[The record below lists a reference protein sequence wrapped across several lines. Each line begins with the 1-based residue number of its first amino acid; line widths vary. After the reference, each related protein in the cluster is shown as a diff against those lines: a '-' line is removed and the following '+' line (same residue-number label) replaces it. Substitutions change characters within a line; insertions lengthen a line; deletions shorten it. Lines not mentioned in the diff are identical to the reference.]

1 MWGCV
6 VYRCLTIDNSFME
19 LIYLLIVFQELWE
32 KLWKCEEAGSVPA
45 GSVVCPFTAT
55 GRSLGLDCLF
65 LHFHLSALEQ
75 AMKSAALGLLCLLK
89 AKDSL
94 PFVI

>member
-1 MWGCV
+1 MRRQDLSLQDLWSV
-6 VYRCLTIDNSFME
+6 
-19 LIYLLIVFQELWE
+19 LLQPQGGAWAWIV
-32 KLWKCEEAGSVPA
+32 
-45 GSVVCPFTAT
+45 
-55 GRSLGLDCLF
+55 CLF